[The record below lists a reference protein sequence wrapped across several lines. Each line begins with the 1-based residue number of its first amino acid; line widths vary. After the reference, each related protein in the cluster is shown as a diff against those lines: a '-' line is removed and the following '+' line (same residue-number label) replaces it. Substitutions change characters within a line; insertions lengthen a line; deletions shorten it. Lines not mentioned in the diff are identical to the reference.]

1 MVVRVR
7 ELTFPFPPP
16 LLLPLLLLLLLC
28 EGFFKE
34 VKNVCFAASLDS
46 FLFFSSSSR
55 PRPRPP
61 FLNFQKEHGASQHA
75 PRT

>member
-7 ELTFPFPPP
+7 ELTFPLPLP

-34 VKNVCFAASLDS
+34 VENVCFS
-46 FLFFSSSSR
+46 
-55 PRPRPP
+55 
-61 FLNFQKEHGASQHA
+61 
-75 PRT
+75 

>member
-1 MVVRVR
+1 MVVRVH
-7 ELTFPFPPP
+7 ELTFPFPLP

-34 VKNVCFAASLDS
+34 VKTCASLDS
-46 FLFFSSSSR
+46 FLFFSSSS
-55 PRPRPP
+55 RPRPP

>member
-7 ELTFPFPPP
+7 ELTFPFPLP
-16 LLLPLLLLLLLC
+16 LLLPLLLLLC

-34 VKNVCFAASLDS
+34 VKNVRFAASLDS
-46 FLFFSSSSR
+46 FLFFSSSS
-55 PRPRPP
+55 RPRPP